1 MNKTLCLCT
10 SVLFLWLG
18 ILSTTYAQEKINP
31 PPSAKLDYVI
41 RADIQGLS
49 LEGTG
54 SIDWQFTSPKYRL
67 QFDTRSSLIGLLL
80 SERSEGNVDRRHL
93 QPASFYSKRFRKEAV
108 TVNFDRQAGSIIFPG
123 DTAPL
128 KLEGNEQDRISVL
141 WQLVSMVRAA
151 PARFNA
157 GSPWKFFVIGYRGGE
172 AWTFTVSEK
181 ERLRTSLGEI
191 DSLHLVHLP
200 SEHSKAP
207 KVDIWLAPTMEWLPV
222 RIRFSEENGDTI
234 EQNLER
240 IQKK

>member
-1 MNKTLCLCT
+1 MNKNLWQCVSIILLCLGVVSSSC
-10 SVLFLWLG
+10 
-18 ILSTTYAQEKINP
+18 AQDKINP
-31 PPSAKLDYVI
+31 PPSAKLDYLI

-49 LEGTG
+49 LEGSGT
-54 SIDWQFTSPKYRL
+54 IDWQFTSPKYRL
-67 QFDTRSSLIGLLL
+67 QFDTRSPLIGLLL
-80 SERSEGNVDRRHL
+80 SERSEGNVERRHL
-93 QPASFYSKRFRKEAV
+93 QPASFYSKRFRKDAV

-151 PARFNA
+151 PTRFNA
-157 GSPWKFFVIGYRGGE
+157 GSPWKFFVIGHRGGE
-172 AWTFTVSEK
+172 AWTFTVSDK
-181 ERLRTSLGEI
+181 ERLRTSMGEV

-200 SEHSKAP
+200 PEHSKAP
-207 KVDIWLAPTMEWLPV
+207 KVDIWLAPAMEWLPV

-234 EQNLER
+234 EQTLDK